1 MSAFLAFSAMGFYP
15 VNPASG
21 DYDLGSPIFDKVE
34 LQLPNGKTFTVKATG
49 ASGKAKYI
57 QAAALNGKP
66 LTTPKFSH
74 KEMLEGGT
82 LELTMGERPNKEL
95 FK

>member
-1 MSAFLAFSAMGFYP
+1 MGFYP

-21 DYDLGSPIFDKVE
+21 DYDLGSPIFDRVE
-34 LQLPNGKTFTVKATG
+34 IDLPNGKTFTVTAEG

-57 QAAALNGKP
+57 QEALLNGEA
-66 LTTPKFSH
+66 LTEPKFSH
-74 KEMLEGGT
+74 RQLLEGGE
-82 LELTMGERPNKEL
+82 LKLTMALRPNKEL

>member
-34 LQLPNGKTFTVKATG
+34 IDLPNGKTFTVTAEG
-49 ASGKAKYI
+49 AAGKAKYI
-57 QAAALNGKP
+57 QSATLNGET
-66 LTTPKFSH
+66 LAEPKFSH
-74 KEMLEGGT
+74 ARMMEGGE
-82 LELTMGERPNKEL
+82 LKLTMGERPNKEL
-95 FK
+95 FT

>member
-1 MSAFLAFSAMGFYP
+1 
-15 VNPASG
+15 VDPASG

-34 LQLPNGKTFTVKATG
+34 IGLPGGRTFTVLAKG

-57 QAAALNGKP
+57 QAATLNGKP
-66 LTTPKFSH
+66 LTAPKFSH
-74 KEMLEGGT
+74 AEMLEGGT

>member
-21 DYDLGSPIFDKVE
+21 DYDLGSPIFDRVE
-34 LQLPNGKTFTVKATG
+34 IDLPNGKVFTVSAEG

-57 QAAALNGKP
+57 QAAAINGEA
-66 LTTPKFSH
+66 LTAPIFSH
-74 KEMLEGGT
+74 DQMMAGGE
-82 LELTMGERPNKEL
+82 LKLTMGDRPNKNL
-95 FK
+95 FA